1 MEFDDEIPDVVQVAV
16 EESYDMLNPVSHHL

>member
-16 EESYDMLNPVSHHL
+16 EESYDMLNTASRHL

>member
-16 EESYDMLNPVSHHL
+16 EESYDMLTPVSRHL